1 VPGSP
6 TSAVDVRGL
15 VVDRGGHRAVDGV
28 DLVAHTGGIT
38 VLLGPNGAGKTSTV
52 EHLEGYLPRAA
63 GTVSVLGRD
72 PARAT
77 DRRALHRRVGIM
89 LQRGGIQGAIR
100 PAEVLAQYASFFPD
114 PLGTEELLD
123 RVGLHDVRRTAVR
136 RLSGGEQQRLS
147 LALALVGRPE
157 LVFLDEPTA
166 GVDLSGRDLIRTLV
180 RELSGAG
187 TTVVLT
193 THDLTEAEQLAD
205 HVVIVDRGTVVAD
218 GSPEELT
225 SASGTDLRF
234 RAGPG
239 LATDSLARA
248 AGCRVA
254 EVAPGEYLVEGE
266 PTPALVARVTSWLAE
281 QDQAIGDLR
290 AGRQRLEDVF
300 RRLTAEA
307 VSERGTER

>member
-1 VPGSP
+1 MPGSP

-28 DLVAHTGGIT
+28 DLVAPTGAIT

-63 GTVSVLGRD
+63 GEVSVLGRD

-100 PAEVLAQYASFFPD
+100 PAELLEQYAGFFPD
-114 PLGTEELLD
+114 PIDPDELLD
-123 RVGLHDVRRTAVR
+123 RVGLLHARHTAFR

-166 GVDLSGRDLIRTLV
+166 GVDLAGRDLIRTLV
-180 RELSGAG
+180 RELSSAG

-193 THDLTEAEQLAD
+193 THDLAEAEQLAD
-205 HVVIVDRGTVVAD
+205 HVVIVDHGVVVAE

-225 SASGTDLRF
+225 AASGADLRF
-234 RAGPG
+234 RAAPG
-239 LATDSLARA
+239 LATGSLTA
-248 AGCRVA
+248 ATGCRVA

-266 PTPALVARVTSWLAE
+266 PTPALVARVTAWLAE
-281 QDQAIGDLR
+281 HDQALGDLR

-307 VSERGTER
+307 AADPGGDS